1 MKQRL
6 GIVLSVS
13 VLMVLAAVHAQ
24 GPTAPG
30 GPVAI
35 DGDDIGGVV
44 TGVRGPE
51 AGVWVI
57 AETRDF
63 QTRFA
68 RIVATDDSGRYVI
81 PDLPDASYQVWV
93 RGYGLVDSA
102 KVAARPGQQLNLR
115 GVDAPNRAAAAE
127 YYPAA
132 WWASLLEAP
141 PASAFPIGDI
151 PNQAEWVRLI
161 KGDWT
166 RQQYGLKP
174 MRELNP
180 DNPTFKAL
188 GLTTTRDILN
198 YMRNAGQYVEFGGF
212 TNFDRLGEAGLP
224 VFVNWIEA
232 IRRGAIP
239 EAPPRPQGPER
250 NIVVTTWD
258 GGAPTAFSH
267 DIVASDK
274 RNPRVNAN
282 GNVFFGDWHNDTLTA
297 VDPVRHTETSIQVPS
312 IDDRF
317 SLPTFTRQSG
327 WANPSPTHGEQVI
340 VQDHIA
346 SGSLAMDHRGRVW
359 LSARVAREA
368 PDFCR
373 PDSGNPYA
381 ERDGTTQGAKGFAV
395 YDPATRQWQM
405 VPTCY
410 GSNHPTM
417 AVDGTNK
424 VFIQAGNSRFLW
436 VDTDVWDRTRDPRAA
451 QGWCRLY
458 YDSDGDG
465 RPNYDAPVDGA
476 PYGPQQSLRD
486 GSIWGT
492 VQTVPGRII
501 RLTLGNNPPSTCVGE
516 AFNVPAAGSFSRGVD
531 VDSNGVVWTS
541 LAGSGHLASFDRS
554 KCKGAMTGPAAM
566 TGNHC
571 PEGWTLY
578 DTPGP
583 RMANTTYN
591 ADFHYYN
598 FVDKYGVIGL
608 GRDVPLINGTNSDSI
623 MALDPNTRRWIT
635 FRLPYPVG
643 SLYTRNMSVRI
654 DNPNSG
660 WKGTGLWAA
669 NDTRAVWHGERGRDS
684 KGLVAKFQFRPD
696 PLAH

>member
-1 MKQRL
+1 MKRL
-6 GIVLSVS
+6 GIVLSVI
-13 VLMVLAAVHAQ
+13 VLMVLAAQAQ
-24 GPTAPG
+24 GPATPPAG
-30 GPVAI
+30 TVAI
-35 DGDDIGGVV
+35 DTNDIGGVV
-44 TGVRGPE
+44 TGTRGPE

-68 RIVATDDSGRYVI
+68 KIVVTDDNGRYVI
-81 PDLPDASYQVWV
+81 PDLPQASYQVWV
-93 RGYGLVDSA
+93 RGYGLVDSP
-102 KVAARPGQQLNLR
+102 KVAAAPGRQVNLR
-115 GVDAPNRAAAAE
+115 AVEAPNRAAAAQ
-127 YYPAA
+127 YFPAA
-132 WWASLLEAP
+132 SWTSLIEAP
-141 PASAFPIGDI
+141 PPSAFPMGDI
-151 PNQAEWVRLI
+151 PDQAEWLRLI
-161 KGDWT
+161 KGDWI

-180 DNPTFKAL
+180 DNPTYKAL
-188 GLTTTRDILN
+188 GLTTTRQVLD
-198 YMRNAGQYVEFGGF
+198 YVRNAGQYVEFGGF
-212 TNFDRLGEAGLP
+212 TNFNRLGESGIQTY
-224 VFVNWIEA
+224 VNWIEA
-232 IRRGAIP
+232 IRNGAIP
-239 EAPPRPQGPER
+239 EAPPRPQGVER

-258 GGAPTAFSH
+258 GGSGNTFSH

-282 GNVFFGDWHNDTLTA
+282 GNVYFGDWHNDGFVI
-297 VDPVRHTETSIQVPS
+297 VDPVRNTETTIPVPS
-312 IDDRF
+312 IDNRF
-317 SLPTFTRQSG
+317 SFQPFTRQTG
-327 WANPSPTHGEQVI
+327 WANPSPTRGNEVI
-340 VQDHIA
+340 VQDYIA
-346 SGSLAMDHRGRVW
+346 SGSLAMDQRGRVW

-368 PDFCR
+368 QDFCK
-373 PDSGNPYA
+373 PGSGNPYA
-381 ERDGTTQGAKGFAV
+381 ERDGTTDGSKGFAL

-417 AVDGTNK
+417 AVDGSNK
-424 VFIQAGNSRFLW
+424 LFVQAGNSRFLW
-436 VDTDVWDRTRDPRAA
+436 VDTDIWDKTRDARAS

-492 VQTVPGRII
+492 VQVAPGRIV
-501 RLTLGNNPPSTCVGE
+501 RLTLGNNPPETCVGE
-516 AFNVPAAGSFSRGVD
+516 AFNVPAGGSFSRGVD
-531 VDSNGVVWTS
+531 VDSNGVVWTG

-554 KCKGAMTGPAAM
+554 KCRGPMTGPAAM

-571 PEGWTLY
+571 PEGWTLHE
-578 DTPGP
+578 TPGP
-583 RMANTTYN
+583 RLRNTTAN

-598 FVDKYGVIGL
+598 FVDKYGVMGL
-608 GRDVPLINGTNSDSI
+608 GRDTPFVNGTNSDSL

-643 SLYTRNMSVRI
+643 GLYTRNMSVRI
-654 DNPNSG
+654 DDPNAG

-669 NDTRAVWHGERGRDS
+669 NDTRAVWHGELGS
-684 KGLVAKFQFRPD
+684 AGKGLVAKFQFRPD
-696 PLAH
+696 PLAK